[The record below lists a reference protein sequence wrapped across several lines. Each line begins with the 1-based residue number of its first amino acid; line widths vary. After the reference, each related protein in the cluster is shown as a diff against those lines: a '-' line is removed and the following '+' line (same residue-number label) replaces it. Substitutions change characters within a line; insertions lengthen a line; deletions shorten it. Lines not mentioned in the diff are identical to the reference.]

1 MLSID
6 LIRRDP
12 EGVRQALLRR
22 GEVTSLEGVLELDA
36 RRRQMVLEGDTLR
49 AQRNQV
55 SQEIGKT
62 RERPPELIEQM
73 RALGERVKELEAG
86 VRRADEELR
95 RELLN
100 LPNLPLPDAPE
111 GADES
116 GNVVVRSWGEP
127 IKPAFTPQAH
137 WDLGETL
144 DIIDI
149 PRGVKMSGSR
159 FYVLKGAGARLSRA
173 LITWMLDLHTQE
185 HGYTEI
191 APPYLV
197 KRETLIGSGQLPKF
211 ADSQY
216 FDTED
221 DLWLIPT
228 AEVPLTGL
236 HSDEILEPGTLPLN
250 YVASTPCFRRERAAA
265 GRETRGIKRV
275 HQFDKVELY
284 KVVEPDNSE
293 AELERLV
300 TNVERV
306 AQLLGLAYRVV
317 ELCTGDLGFQSARTY
332 DIEVWACGSGE
343 WLEVSSCSTCT
354 DFQARRANIRYRTK
368 PGGRPQYVHTINGS
382 GLAVP
387 RVLIAILENYQQPD
401 GSVVVPEVLRPYVGS
416 DVIRGKANA

>member
-1 MLSID
+1 M
-6 LIRRDP
+6 
-12 EGVRQALLRR
+12 
-22 GEVTSLEGVLELDA
+22 TSLEGVLELDA

-62 RERPPELIEQM
+62 KERPLELIEQM
-73 RALGERVKELEAG
+73 RALGERIKTLEEGGRKAG
-86 VRRADEELR
+86 EELR
-95 RELLN
+95 REMLN

-127 IKPAFTPQAH
+127 MKPAFTPQPH

-149 PRGVKMSGSR
+149 PRGAKLSGSR
-159 FYVLKGAGARLSRA
+159 FYVLKGAGARLNRA
-173 LITWMLDLHTQE
+173 LIAWMLDLHTEE

-216 FDTED
+216 WDAED

-236 HSDEILEPGTLPLN
+236 HSDEILEPGILPLN
-250 YVASTPCFRRERAAA
+250 YVAYTPCFRRERAAA

-284 KVVEPDNSE
+284 KVVEPGNSE

-300 TNVERV
+300 TDVERV